1 MRLHPPFPVTSR
13 MCTKAYKIP
22 DTDVTIEEGT
32 TILFTAI
39 GLQYDPKYYDKPEEF
54 IPERYSDPNLSSK
67 SFTEMPSMVFG
78 EGPRNCLG
86 IRFGKI
92 QPKIA
97 IILLLRKFRFELGD
111 QHKNTELKLNPG
123 SVVLTPLHG
132 VNLKVF
138 RR

>member
-1 MRLHPPFPVTSR
+1 

-32 TILFTAI
+32 TLLFSAI
-39 GLQYDPKYYDKPEEF
+39 GLQYDPKYYDQPEEF
-54 IPERYSDPNLSSK
+54 IPERYSESAASK
-67 SFTEMPSMVFG
+67 SFVEMPSMVFG

-97 IILLLRKFRFELGD
+97 IILLLRKFKFELD
-111 QHKNTELKLNPG
+111 DRHKHTELKLNPA
-123 SVVLTPLHG
+123 SVVLMPLHG
-132 VNLKVF
+132 VNLIVS